1 VQQGHVSFKRKR
13 LIPFRSSMKKRAK
26 KAKAGISNPANEDFN
41 IKDTPEQSVAALR
54 HERQWGAASDFIN
67 GKISEEEFQQCVQQ
81 LIAAKCDK
89 GSHIG
94 ASNVV
99 QQAAKTPTTSTLPVN
114 PTEDSNMPGRRR
126 SHCFGK
132 GEAKDNM
139 GSIMGASIMEHQP
152 ANTPAT
158 SNFPVH
164 PTEDCNVSGRRRS
177 QNFFANKRRL
187 RRQRQ

>member
-1 VQQGHVSFKRKR
+1 MSFKRKR

-26 KAKAGISNPANEDFN
+26 KAKAGISNPANEDLY

-54 HERQWGAASDFIN
+54 HERQWGAARDFIN

-99 QQAAKTPTTSTLPVN
+99 QQAAKTQQPQIYPSTRRKIATCLAGGARKFVLTKARPRTTWT
-114 PTEDSNMPGRRR
+114 
-126 SHCFGK
+126 
-132 GEAKDNM
+132 A
-139 GSIMGASIMEHQP
+139 
-152 ANTPAT
+152 
-158 SNFPVH
+158 
-164 PTEDCNVSGRRRS
+164 
-177 QNFFANKRRL
+177 
-187 RRQRQ
+187 

>member
-1 VQQGHVSFKRKR
+1 VSFKRKR

-67 GKISEEEFQQCVQQ
+67 GKIGEEEFQQCVQR

-89 GSHIG
+89 SSHIG

-99 QQAAKTPTTSTLPVN
+99 QQAAKTPTTSNLPVN
-114 PTEDSNMPGRRR
+114 PTEDSNM
-126 SHCFGK
+126 
-132 GEAKDNM
+132 
-139 GSIMGASIMEHQP
+139 
-152 ANTPAT
+152 
-158 SNFPVH
+158 
-164 PTEDCNVSGRRRS
+164 SGRRRS
-177 QNFFANKRRL
+177 QFFWQRRGQGQHGQHDGSL
-187 RRQRQ
+187 NHGASASQHTSNLEFFPRPSDGGL